1 MSRPG
6 MDWCQLEWRLT
17 SRARRHAV
25 PALERVR
32 AVAYP
37 LCSAETAQDGRRRLA
52 TGRRRSPNRRL
63 QTFY

>member
-6 MDWCQLEWRLT
+6 MDWCQLE
-17 SRARRHAV
+17 RRPNLQGRQHAV

-37 LCSAETAQDGRRRLA
+37 LCSAEAALRRAAPAGDRTPA
-52 TGRRRSPNRRL
+52 PPNRRL